1 MDTRERK
8 VQASAAEA
16 RAESRMTAAQREAWQ
31 LQCFGVT
38 VEDLT
43 AAMLAGIEHEVRLGM
58 RRSRRSA
65 DDARESVAVS
75 ILSDAQ
81 AELSLGRFE
90 QARQSMNRAKW
101 ILSDPDAIEAARSTW
116 RIASAR

>member
-1 MDTRERK
+1 MDTKERK

-16 RAESRMTAAQREAWQ
+16 RAESRMTAAKREAWQ

-38 VEDLT
+38 VADLA
-43 AAMLAGIEHEVRLGM
+43 AAMQAGVEHEVRLGM
-58 RRSRRSA
+58 RRSRESA
-65 DDARESVAVS
+65 DAARESVAVS

-81 AELSLGRFE
+81 AELSLGRYE

-101 ILSDPDAIEAARSTW
+101 ILSDHDAVEAARSTW